1 MRFSIAR
8 FFSSLNPT
16 SWSNSGTP
24 RKWLSQI
31 ALATVACIV
40 SLVAVACVGGSDPTP
55 SVTAQDGASAPAAA
69 VSSLDTIIEAGTVK
83 IGVPQD
89 FAPFG
94 SVDGSGNL
102 EGYDVDVATLLA
114 EDLGAELE
122 LVPITSDN
130 RIPFL
135 QTSKVDFVISSMG
148 ANPERAK
155 SIFFSIPY
163 APFFSGIYGATDI
176 SGVGGF
182 KDLGGYT
189 VGVTQGT
196 LEDLELTD
204 AVADDVKVER
214 FADNS
219 LTASALISGQVDMI
233 ATGNVVAA
241 ELAKNNPDKG
251 IEGKF
256 IIKESPAH
264 IGLRRGDV
272 DLLQWVNTFVY
283 HKRLGGELDDFS
295 KKWLGEALPPLPA
308 F

>member
-1 MRFSIAR
+1 MVRNTLI
-8 FFSSLNPT
+8 
-16 SWSNSGTP
+16 
-24 RKWLSQI
+24 
-31 ALATVACIV
+31 VAGV
-40 SLVAVACVGGSDPTP
+40 VREGVGGGVVGGWGGGGVGWWCGFFFFFQAEDGIRDW
-55 SVTAQDGASAPAAA
+55 SVT
-69 VSSLDTIIEAGTVK
+69 
-83 IGVPQD
+83 GVQTCALPI
-89 FAPFG
+89 
-94 SVDGSGNL
+94 
-102 EGYDVDVATLLA
+102 
-114 EDLGAELE
+114 
-122 LVPITSDN
+122 LVPVTSDN

-135 QTSKVDFVISSMG
+135 QTNKVDLVISSMG

-163 APFFSGIYGATDI
+163 APFFSGLYGSSDI
-176 SGVGGF
+176 SDVGGF
-182 KDLGGYT
+182 GDLGSYK

-204 AVADDVKVER
+204 AVDENVQIER

-219 LTASALISGQVDMI
+219 LTASSLISGQVDLI

-241 ELAKNNPDKG
+241 ELSKNNPDKN

-264 IGLRRGDV
+264 IGLRRGEV

-295 KKWLGEALPPLPA
+295 KKWLGEPLPPLPA

>member
-1 MRFSIAR
+1 MGFSI
-8 FFSSLNPT
+8 
-16 SWSNSGTP
+16 P
-24 RKWLSQI
+24 RRWLQTISI
-31 ALATVACIV
+31 AVIACV
-40 SLVAVACVGGSDPTP
+40 FSLVAVACTGGGNSP
-55 SVTAQDGASAPAAA
+55 SVTAQGEAA
-69 VSSLDTIIEAGTVK
+69 VASLDQIIEAGT
-83 IGVPQD
+83 IRIAVPQD

-94 SVDGSGNL
+94 SVDASGNL
-102 EGYDVDVATLLA
+102 EGYDIDVANLIA
-114 EDLGAELE
+114 EDLGVELE
-122 LVPITSDN
+122 LVPVTSDN

-135 QTSKVDFVISSMG
+135 QTNKVDLVISSMG

-163 APFFSGIYGATDI
+163 APFFSGIYGSSDI
-176 SGVGGF
+176 TGVGGVG
-182 KDLGGYT
+182 DLGGYK

-196 LEDLELTD
+196 LEDLELSD
-204 AVADDVKVER
+204 AAGDDVQIER

-219 LTASALISGQVDMI
+219 LTASSLISGQVDMI

-241 ELAKNNPDKG
+241 ELTKNNPDKN

-295 KKWLGEALPPLPA
+295 QKWLGEPLPA
-308 F
+308 LPAF

>member
-1 MRFSIAR
+1 MRFS
-8 FFSSLNPT
+8 L
-16 SWSNSGTP
+16 P
-24 RKWLSQI
+24 RKWLQTTLI
-31 ALATVACIV
+31 ACAACIF
-40 SLVAVACVGGSDPTP
+40 SLVAVACVGGGDQP
-55 SVTAQDGASAPAAA
+55 SVTAQDAAT
-69 VSSLDTIIEAGTVK
+69 VSSLDAIIEAGTIK
-83 IGVPQD
+83 IAVPQD

-94 SVDGSGNL
+94 SVDANGDL
-102 EGYDVDVATLLA
+102 EGYDIDVANLLA
-114 EDLGAELE
+114 EDLGVELE
-122 LVPITSDN
+122 LVPVTSDN

-135 QTSKVDFVISSMG
+135 QTNKADLVISSMG

-155 SIFFSIPY
+155 SVFFSIPY
-163 APFFSGIYGATDI
+163 APFFSGLYGAADL
-176 SGVGGF
+176 GVSSF
-182 KDLGGYT
+182 DELGGYT

-204 AVADDVKVER
+204 AVADDVTIER

-219 LTASALISGQVDMI
+219 LTASSLISGQVDLI
-233 ATGNVVAA
+233 ATGNVVAS
-241 ELAKNNPDKG
+241 ELAKNNPDKN

-264 IGLRRGDV
+264 IGLRRGEV

-295 KKWLGEALPPLPA
+295 QKWLGEPLPPLPA

>member
-1 MRFSIAR
+1 MRLPI
-8 FFSSLNPT
+8 PQ
-16 SWSNSGTP
+16 
-24 RKWLSQI
+24 KWLQTTLI
-31 ALATVACIV
+31 TCLACLF
-40 SLVAVACVGGSDPTP
+40 SLMAVACVGGGDSPR
-55 SVTAQDGASAPAAA
+55 VTAQDAAT
-69 VSSLDTIIEAGTVK
+69 VSSLDRIIQAGVVK
-83 IGVPQD
+83 IAVPQD

-94 SVDGSGNL
+94 SVDASGNL
-102 EGYDVDVATLLA
+102 EGYDIDVATLLA
-114 EDLGAELE
+114 KDLGVELE
-122 LVPITSDN
+122 LTPVTSDN

-135 QTSKVDFVISSMG
+135 QTNKVDLVISSMG

-163 APFFSGIYGATDI
+163 APFFSGIYGGADI
-176 SGVGGF
+176 SGVDGF
-182 KDLGGYT
+182 KDLGGYK

-204 AVADDVKVER
+204 AVSDDVEIER

-219 LTASALISGQVDMI
+219 LTASSLISGQVDMI

-241 ELAKNNPDKG
+241 ELSKNNPDKN

-264 IGLRRGDV
+264 IGVRRGEV
-272 DLLQWVNTFVY
+272 DLMQWVNTFIY
-283 HKRLGGELDDFS
+283 HKRLGGDLDEFS
-295 KKWLGEALPPLPA
+295 QKWLGQPLPPLPA

>member
-1 MRFSIAR
+1 MRFSVPKRWWQTVVIAAAACV
-8 FFSSLNPT
+8 FSL
-16 SWSNSGTP
+16 
-24 RKWLSQI
+24 I
-31 ALATVACIV
+31 
-40 SLVAVACVGGSDPTP
+40 AVACVGGGDTP
-55 SVTAQDGASAPAAA
+55 SVTAQDEGAA
-69 VSSLDTIIEAGTVK
+69 VSSLDRIIEAGTIK
-83 IGVPQD
+83 IAVPQD

-94 SVDGSGNL
+94 SVDANGDL
-102 EGYDVDVATLLA
+102 EGYDIDVANLIG
-114 EDLGAELE
+114 EDLGVEVE
-122 LVPITSDN
+122 LVPVTSDN

-135 QTSKVDFVISSMG
+135 QTEKADLVISSMG

-163 APFFSGIYGATDI
+163 APFFSGIYGAADI
-176 SGVGGF
+176 SDVGSF
-182 KDLGGYT
+182 DDLGGYK

-196 LEDLELTD
+196 LEDLELSD
-204 AVADDVKVER
+204 AVGDDVQIER

-219 LTASALISGQVDMI
+219 LTASSLISGQVDMI
-233 ATGNVVAA
+233 AAGNVVAS
-241 ELAKNNPDKG
+241 ELAKNNPDKA

-264 IGLRRGDV
+264 IGLRRGEV

-295 KKWLGEALPPLPA
+295 QKWLGEPLPPLPA

>member
-1 MRFSIAR
+1 MRF
-8 FFSSLNPT
+8 P
-16 SWSNSGTP
+16 WP
-24 RKWLSQI
+24 KKWLQTVLI
-31 ALATVACIV
+31 AGFACVFSLIV
-40 SLVAVACVGGSDPTP
+40 VACVGGGETP
-55 SVTAQDGASAPAAA
+55 SVTAQDTTT
-69 VSSLDTIIEAGTVK
+69 VSSLDRIIEAGTIK
-83 IGVPQD
+83 IAVPQD

-94 SVDGSGNL
+94 SVDASGNL
-102 EGYDVDVATLLA
+102 EGYDIDVANLLA

-122 LVPITSDN
+122 LVPVTSDN

-135 QTSKVDFVISSMG
+135 QTEKADLVISSMG

-155 SIFFSIPY
+155 SIYFSIPY
-163 APFFSGIYGATDI
+163 APFFSGIYGSSDI
-176 SGVGGF
+176 SDVGSF
-182 KDLGGYT
+182 EDLGGYK

-196 LEDLELTD
+196 LEDLELSD
-204 AVADDVKVER
+204 AVGDDVQIER

-219 LTASALISGQVDMI
+219 LTASSLVSGQVDMI

-241 ELAKNNPDKG
+241 ELAKNNPDKS

-264 IGLRRGDV
+264 IGLRKGET

-295 KKWLGEALPPLPA
+295 QKWLGEPLPELPA

>member
-1 MRFSIAR
+1 MRSSVTSLIA
-8 FFSSLNPT
+8 FIT
-16 SWSNSGTP
+16 S
-24 RKWLSQI
+24 RKWLQQVT
-31 ALATVACIV
+31 LASLACII
-40 SLVAVACVGGSDPTP
+40 SLIAVACVGGSDPTP
-55 SVTAQDGASAPAAA
+55 SVTAQDDAPAAA
-69 VSSLDTIIEAGTVK
+69 VVSSLDSIIESGTIK

-94 SVDGSGNL
+94 SVDANGDL
-102 EGYDVDVATLLA
+102 EGYDIDVATLLA
-114 EDLGAELE
+114 ENLGVELE
-122 LVPITSDN
+122 LVPVISDN

-135 QTSKVDFVISSMG
+135 QTNKADLVISSMG

-163 APFFSGIYGATDI
+163 APFFSGIYGSSDI

-182 KDLGGYT
+182 GDLGGYK

-204 AVADDVKVER
+204 ATGDDVSIER

-241 ELAKNNPDKG
+241 ELSKNNPDKS

-264 IGLRRGDV
+264 IGLRRGEI

-283 HKRLGGELDDFS
+283 HKRLGGDLDNFS
-295 KKWLGEALPPLPA
+295 QKWLGEPLPPLPA

>member
-8 FFSSLNPT
+8 FISQFSPHT
-16 SWSNSGTP
+16 SS
-24 RKWLSQI
+24 RKWVSQL
-31 ALATVACIV
+31 ALASVACFI
-40 SLVAVACVGGSDPTP
+40 SLVAVACVSGSDPTP
-55 SVTAQDGASAPAAA
+55 SVTAQDSAPAVA
-69 VSSLDTIIEAGTVK
+69 SSLDSIIEAGTVK

-94 SVDGSGNL
+94 SVDASGNL

-114 EDLGAELE
+114 ENLGVELE

-135 QTSKVDFVISSMG
+135 QTNKVDFVISSMG

-163 APFFSGIYGATDI
+163 APFFSGIYGSADI
-176 SGVGGF
+176 SNVGGF

-196 LEDLELTD
+196 LEDLELSD
-204 AVADDVKVER
+204 AVSDDVKVER

-233 ATGNVVAA
+233 ATGNVVAS
-241 ELAKNNPDKG
+241 ELSKNNPDKG

-264 IGLRRGDV
+264 IGLRRGEV

-283 HKRLGGELDDFS
+283 HKRLGGDLDDFS
-295 KKWLGEALPPLPA
+295 KKWLGEPLPPLPA

>member
-1 MRFSIAR
+1 MRFSV
-8 FFSSLNPT
+8 PK
-16 SWSNSGTP
+16 
-24 RKWLSQI
+24 KWLQTVLI
-31 ALATVACIV
+31 ASFACIF
-40 SLVAVACVGGSDPTP
+40 SLLAVACVNGGDAP
-55 SVTAQDGASAPAAA
+55 SVTAQDTPEAPAATA
-69 VSSLDTIIEAGTVK
+69 SSLDSIIEAGTIK
-83 IGVPQD
+83 IAVPQD

-94 SVDGSGNL
+94 SVDASGNL
-102 EGYDVDVATLLA
+102 EGYDIDVATLIS
-114 EDLGAELE
+114 EDLGVELE
-122 LVPITSDN
+122 LVPVTSDN

-135 QTSKVDFVISSMG
+135 QTNKADLVISSMG

-163 APFFSGIYGATDI
+163 APFFSGLYGSAEITD
-176 SGVGGF
+176 VGGF
-182 KDLGGYT
+182 ADLSGYK

-196 LEDLELTD
+196 LEDLELSD
-204 AVADDVKVER
+204 AVADDVQIER

-219 LTASALISGQVDMI
+219 LTASSLISGQVDMI

-241 ELAKNNPDKG
+241 ELAKNNPDKN

-264 IGLRRGDV
+264 IGLRRGEI

-283 HKRLGGELDDFS
+283 HKRLGGDLDDFS
-295 KKWLGEALPPLPA
+295 QKWLGEPLPPLPA

>member
-1 MRFSIAR
+1 MGFSVPRRWLQTISIAV
-8 FFSSLNPT
+8 
-16 SWSNSGTP
+16 
-24 RKWLSQI
+24 I
-31 ALATVACIV
+31 ACVF
-40 SLVAVACVGGSDPTP
+40 SLVAVACVGGGNSP
-55 SVTAQDGASAPAAA
+55 SVTAQDGTAPAV
-69 VSSLDTIIEAGTVK
+69 VSSLDRIIESGTIKVA
-83 IGVPQD
+83 VPQD

-94 SVDGSGNL
+94 SVDASGNL
-102 EGYDVDVATLLA
+102 EGYDIDVANLIA
-114 EDLGAELE
+114 EDLGVELE
-122 LVPITSDN
+122 LVPVTSDN

-135 QTSKVDFVISSMG
+135 QTNKADLVISSMG

-163 APFFSGIYGATDI
+163 APFFSGIYGSSDI
-176 SGVGGF
+176 SDVGDF
-182 KDLGGYT
+182 DSLSGYK

-196 LEDLELTD
+196 LEDLELSD
-204 AVADDVKVER
+204 VAGDDVEIER

-219 LTASALISGQVDMI
+219 LTASSLISGQVDMI
-233 ATGNVVAA
+233 ATGNVVAS
-241 ELAKNNPDKG
+241 ELAKNNPDKN

-264 IGLRRGDV
+264 IGLRRGEV

-295 KKWLGEALPPLPA
+295 QKWLGEPLPPLPA

>member
-1 MRFSIAR
+1 MNAR
-8 FFSSLNPT
+8 FFRT
-16 SWSNSGTP
+16 RWV
-24 RKWLSQI
+24 Q
-31 ALATVACIV
+31 ATVVACIACIFMV
-40 SLVAVACVGGSDPTP
+40 MAGLGTSDRAEVA
-55 SVTAQDGASAPAAA
+55 AQPALD
-69 VSSLDTIIEAGTVK
+69 SSLDAIIEAGIVK
-83 IGVPQD
+83 IAVPQD

-94 SVDGSGNL
+94 SVDVNGNL
-102 EGYDVDVATLLA
+102 EGYDIDVATLLA
-114 EDLGAELE
+114 EDLGVELE
-122 LVPITSDN
+122 LLPVTSDN

-135 QTSKVDFVISSMG
+135 QTNKADLVISSMG

-163 APFFSGIYGATDI
+163 APFFSGIYGPAAITD
-176 SGVGGF
+176 VNGF
-182 KDLGGYT
+182 EDLDGYT
-189 VGVTQGT
+189 IGVTQGT

-204 AVADDVKVER
+204 AVSDDVQIER

-219 LTASALISGQVDMI
+219 LTAASLISGQVDMI

-241 ELAKNNPDKG
+241 ELSINNPDKD

-272 DLLQWVNTFVY
+272 DLLQWVNTFIY
-283 HKRLGGELDDFS
+283 HKRLGGELNEFS
-295 KKWLGEALPPLPA
+295 LKWFGEPLPLLPA

>member
-1 MRFSIAR
+1 MRLSMPKRWFQTIA
-8 FFSSLNPT
+8 
-16 SWSNSGTP
+16 
-24 RKWLSQI
+24 I
-31 ALATVACIV
+31 ACIACIF
-40 SLVAVACVGGSDPTP
+40 SLVVVSCTSGDSSPDAVAQD
-55 SVTAQDGASAPAAA
+55 TAEI
-69 VSSLDTIIEAGTVK
+69 SSLDAIIEAGTIK
-83 IGVPQD
+83 IAVPQD

-94 SVDGSGNL
+94 SVDASGEL
-102 EGYDVDVATLLA
+102 EGYDIDVAKLLA
-114 EDLGAELE
+114 SDLGVELE
-122 LVPITSDN
+122 LVPVTSDN

-135 QTSKVDFVISSMG
+135 QTGKADLVISSMG

-155 SIFFSIPY
+155 SVFFSIPY
-163 APFFSGIYGATDI
+163 APFFSGIYGSADI
-176 SGVGGF
+176 TGIESF
-182 KDLGGYT
+182 ADLNNYT

-204 AVADDVKVER
+204 SAPEGLTIER

-219 LTASALISGQVDMI
+219 LTASALISEQVDMI

-241 ELAKNNPDKG
+241 ELAKNNPDKT

-264 IGLRRGDV
+264 IGIRRGEV

-283 HKRLGGELDDFS
+283 HKRLGGDLNTFS
-295 KKWLGEALPPLPA
+295 ETWLGEPLPPLPA

>member
-1 MRFSIAR
+1 MRLSMVKRRWFLAALITFVTGLFYLAAFSG
-8 FFSSLNPT
+8 
-16 SWSNSGTP
+16 SGIGHYS
-24 RKWLSQI
+24 RAHAQS
-31 ALATVACIV
+31 
-40 SLVAVACVGGSDPTP
+40 
-55 SVTAQDGASAPAAA
+55 TAA
-69 VSSLDTIIEAGTVK
+69 SSLDSIIESGIVRIA
-83 IGVPQD
+83 VPQD

-94 SVDGSGNL
+94 SVDINGNL
-102 EGYDVDVATLLA
+102 EGYDIDVATLLA
-114 EDLGAELE
+114 KDLGVELD
-122 LVPITSDN
+122 LLPVTSDN

-135 QTSKVDFVISSMG
+135 QTNKADLVISSMG

-163 APFFSGIYGATDI
+163 APFFSGIYGAAALGDI
-176 SGVGGF
+176 ENFG
-182 KDLGGYT
+182 DLGGYT

-204 AVADDVKVER
+204 AVGDDVQIER

-219 LTASALISGQVDMI
+219 LTAASLISGQVDLI

-241 ELAKNNPDKG
+241 ELSKNNPDKQ

-264 IGLRRGDV
+264 IGLRRGEL
-272 DLLQWVNTFVY
+272 DLLQWVNTFIY
-283 HKRLGGELDDFS
+283 HKRLGGDLNDFS
-295 KKWLGEALPPLPA
+295 QKWFGQPLPPLPA

>member
-1 MRFSIAR
+1 MGFALPRRWLQTVTIAV
-8 FFSSLNPT
+8 
-16 SWSNSGTP
+16 
-24 RKWLSQI
+24 
-31 ALATVACIV
+31 VACV
-40 SLVAVACVGGSDPTP
+40 FSLLAVACVDGGNSPQ
-55 SVTAQDGASAPAAA
+55 VTAQDGAAGT
-69 VSSLDTIIEAGTVK
+69 SSLDQIIDAGT
-83 IGVPQD
+83 IRIAVPQD

-94 SVDGSGNL
+94 SVDASGNL
-102 EGYDVDVATLLA
+102 EGYDIDVANLIA
-114 EDLGAELE
+114 ADLGVDLE
-122 LVPITSDN
+122 LVPVTSDN

-135 QTSKVDFVISSMG
+135 QTDKVDLVISSMG

-163 APFFSGIYGATDI
+163 APFFSGLYGSADITGVASFTDL
-176 SGVGGF
+176 S
-182 KDLGGYT
+182 GYT

-204 AVADDVKVER
+204 AVGDEVQIER

-219 LTASALISGQVDMI
+219 LTASALITGQVDLI
-233 ATGNVVAA
+233 ATGNVVAS
-241 ELAKNNPDKG
+241 ELAKNNPDQA

-264 IGLRRGDV
+264 IGLRRGEL

-283 HKRLGGELDDFS
+283 HKRLGGDLDDLS
-295 KKWLGEALPPLPA
+295 QKWLGEPLPPLPA

>member
-1 MRFSIAR
+1 MGFSVPRRWLQTISIAV
-8 FFSSLNPT
+8 
-16 SWSNSGTP
+16 
-24 RKWLSQI
+24 I
-31 ALATVACIV
+31 ACIF
-40 SLVAVACVGGSDPTP
+40 SLVAVACAGGGNAP
-55 SVTAQDGASAPAAA
+55 SVTAQDDAAPAV
-69 VSSLDTIIEAGTVK
+69 VSSLDRIIESGTIKVA
-83 IGVPQD
+83 VPQD

-94 SVDGSGNL
+94 SVDASGNL
-102 EGYDVDVATLLA
+102 EGYDIDVATLIA
-114 EDLGAELE
+114 EDLGVELE
-122 LVPITSDN
+122 LVPVTSDN

-135 QTSKVDFVISSMG
+135 QTDKADLVISSMG

-163 APFFSGIYGATDI
+163 APFFSGIYGSSEI
-176 SGVGGF
+176 SDVSDFDG
-182 KDLGGYT
+182 LSGYK

-196 LEDLELTD
+196 LEDLELSD
-204 AVADDVKVER
+204 VVGDDVEIER

-219 LTASALISGQVDMI
+219 LTASSLISGQVDMI
-233 ATGNVVAA
+233 ATGNVVAS
-241 ELAKNNPDKG
+241 ELAKNNPDKN

-264 IGLRRGDV
+264 IGLRRGEV

-295 KKWLGEALPPLPA
+295 QKWLGEPLPPLPA

>member
-1 MRFSIAR
+1 M
-8 FFSSLNPT
+8 SSALL
-16 SWSNSGTP
+16 
-24 RKWLSQI
+24 RKRWFRAAVVASMTFLFVMFL
-31 ALATVACIV
+31 ALAGVNDR
-40 SLVAVACVGGSDPTP
+40 S
-55 SVTAQDGASAPAAA
+55 SVNAQASEG
-69 VSSLDTIIEAGTVK
+69 SSLDSIIDSGTVT
-83 IGVPQD
+83 IAVPQD

-94 SVDGSGNL
+94 SVDADGNL
-102 EGYDVDVATLLA
+102 EGYDIDVAKLLA
-114 EDLGAELE
+114 EDLGVDLE
-122 LVPITSDN
+122 LVAVTSDN

-135 QTSKVDFVISSMG
+135 QTNKADLVISSMG

-163 APFFSGIYGATDI
+163 APFFSGIYGSTDI
-176 SGVGGF
+176 SGVEGF
-182 KDLGGYT
+182 EDLGGYT

-204 AVADDVKVER
+204 AVADDVQIER

-219 LTASALISGQVDMI
+219 LTAASLISGQVDLI

-241 ELAKNNPDKG
+241 ELAANNPDKN

-264 IGLRRGDV
+264 IGLRRGEV
-272 DLLQWVNTFVY
+272 DLLQWVNTFIY
-283 HKRLGGELDDFS
+283 HKRLGGELDEFS
-295 KKWLGEALPPLPA
+295 QKWFGEPLPPLPA

>member
-1 MRFSIAR
+1 MNRVAWPKWVKNVLIASFACVFSLI
-8 FFSSLNPT
+8 
-16 SWSNSGTP
+16 
-24 RKWLSQI
+24 
-31 ALATVACIV
+31 
-40 SLVAVACVGGSDPTP
+40 AVACVNSGGGP
-55 SVTAQDGASAPAAA
+55 SVTAQDEAAA
-69 VSSLDTIIEAGTVK
+69 TVSSLDSIIETGT
-83 IGVPQD
+83 IRIAVPQD

-94 SVDGSGNL
+94 SVDANGDL
-102 EGYDVDVATLLA
+102 EGYDVDVANLIA
-114 EDLGAELE
+114 EDLGVELE
-122 LVPITSDN
+122 LVPVTSDN

-135 QTSKVDFVISSMG
+135 QTDKVDLVISSMG

-163 APFFSGIYGATDI
+163 APFFSGLYGSADI
-176 SGVGGF
+176 ADVAGFGDLSGY
-182 KDLGGYT
+182 K

-196 LEDLELTD
+196 LEDLELSD
-204 AVADDVKVER
+204 AVGDDVEIER

-219 LTASALISGQVDMI
+219 LTASSLISGQVDMI
-233 ATGNVVAA
+233 ATGNVVAS
-241 ELAKNNPDKG
+241 ELAKNNPDKN

-264 IGLRRGDV
+264 IGLRRGEV

-295 KKWLGEALPPLPA
+295 QAWLGEPLPELPA